1 MSGYFYCKI
10 LTLLLFT
17 AIAVIVKSRLATSVA
32 FVILI
37 SLPAPEFIQAG
48 EPTERIRFV
57 VEQGI
62 EILSDSKTRSK
73 NGKQVYLDRLREVV
87 FPLFNFPEMAK
98 RSLGFNWRHLSAAER
113 KEFVRLF
120 TNLLE
125 RSYAGQI
132 DLYDG
137 ETVDF
142 TGEVVEDIYARVDSK
157 IVSGKG
163 EEFLVNYKL
172 LYTNKVWRIYDVVVE
187 NISLVNNYR
196 SQFNRVISNS
206 SYNELIG
213 RIRQK
218 LKELEGSNHSNE
230 SPT

>member
-1 MSGYFYCKI
+1 M
-10 LTLLLFT
+10 TLLLLT
-17 AIAVIVKSRLATSVA
+17 AIAVIVKSRLATWVA

-37 SLPAPEFIQAG
+37 SLPAPDLIQAG

-62 EILSDSKTRSK
+62 EILSDSQTNSK
-73 NGKQVYLDRLREVV
+73 NGNEVYLDKLRDIVY
-87 FPLFNFPEMAK
+87 PLFNFPEMSR
-98 RSLGFNWRHLSAAER
+98 RSLGFHWRQLSQRER
-113 KEFVRLF
+113 EEYVGLF

-125 RSYAGQI
+125 RSYAGKI

-137 ETVDF
+137 ETVVF
-142 TGEVVEDIYARVDSK
+142 TGELVDDIYARVDTK
-157 IVSGKG
+157 IVSGNG
-163 EEFLVNYKL
+163 EEYLVNYKL
-172 LYTNKVWRIYDVVVE
+172 IRTNREWRIYDVVVE

-206 SYNELIG
+206 SYNDLIG
-213 RIRQK
+213 KIRQK
-218 LKELEGSNHSNE
+218 LKELEGSNHSNN